1 MIRHT
6 WRYTFILLIGLL
18 AACSHEPP
26 KSATAFLGTS
36 LEDLRVTLNTVVT
49 EPARRDQMVQLV
61 NEAESELKVGIEQLM
76 TLRKSEA
83 ALTLRY
89 DATRE
94 ELETLGN
101 QIASIRKTYRDKL
114 LNVRMALANLATDAE
129 WKTITARDLAVF
141 KS

>member
-101 QIASIRKTYRDKL
+101 QIASVRKTYRDKL
-114 LNVRMALANLATDAE
+114 LNVRMALAKLATDSE
-129 WKTITARDLAVF
+129 WETITSRDLAVF